1 MLISIVVPV
10 YNVEKYL
17 DDCVMSI
24 YPQIKQRNDVELIL
38 VDDGSNDKS
47 GEICDKYAALDSER
61 IRVFHKENEGLM
73 LTRRYGFERA
83 AGEYIINCD
92 SDDMLEP
99 HTVSS
104 LAEEIEKSSPDVI
117 FYNASLLEGKEKK
130 PFFSDVFGT
139 EKIKKIT
146 KKEATEEFFRS
157 TAIVSLCMK
166 AYKKCLVN
174 AREDDS
180 DIAFI
185 KNGEDSLQTI
195 GILTAAESFVY
206 YNQPFYVYRMGSG
219 MTSSFD
225 KRYYESFKTVIER
238 SEQSELYKEF
248 GDANHNLDA
257 KFFSCVARA
266 VTQMQFESKMSLA
279 DCKAYL
285 KAIREDELFN
295 KKLEVYGL
303 VKGRLS
309 LTHKVFCRLLICKM
323 YFVICAILKL
333 KALI

>member
-24 YPQIKQRNDVELIL
+24 YPQISKRNDVELIL
-38 VDDGSNDKS
+38 VDDGSKDKS
-47 GEICDKYAALDSER
+47 GEICDKYAALDPEK

-73 LTRRYGFERA
+73 LTRRYGLERA

-99 HTVSS
+99 QTISS

-117 FYNASLLEGKEKK
+117 FYNASLLEGEEKK
-130 PFFSDVFGT
+130 PFFSDIFGT
-139 EKIKKIT
+139 EKVKRLS
-146 KKEATEEFFRS
+146 KKEVTEEFFRS

-166 AYKKCLVN
+166 AYKKSLVN
-174 AREDDS
+174 PQKNDS
-180 DIAFI
+180 DIAYI
-185 KNGEDSLQTI
+185 KNGEDSLQSI

-225 KRYYESFKTVIER
+225 NRYYESFKTVIER
-238 SEQSELYKEF
+238 SEKSELYREF
-248 GDANHNLDA
+248 GDANHHLDA

-266 VTQMQFESKMSLA
+266 VTQMQFDTKMSWGER
-279 DCKAYL
+279 KQYL
-285 KAIREDELFN
+285 KQIREDELFI
-295 KKLEVYGL
+295 KKLGVYAL

-323 YFVICAILKL
+323 YLVICAVLKL